1 VKTTM
6 AIFVWL
12 MCRAI
17 YGQSLPE
24 RQQGL
29 RVALAITVP
38 NADNKATKTSGELRT
53 VLTRELEKLGD
64 VRVTSLSETYDER
77 LEVIVAGGG
86 CERVFV
92 IVSRPSSAGEIL
104 AKVWTLGDSAKEQW
118 INFVRDLNRQVLETE
133 SGCSNEQAGKRFVK
147 LNFGQR
153 AELVVAGVF
162 KSTSRCK
169 IGDRQQPPLPGRRV
183 GGSDASGVFTLGLP
197 ISRTVEIIP
206 ESATA

>member
-1 VKTTM
+1 MKTTM

-12 MCRAI
+12 VCHAI

-29 RVALAITVP
+29 RVALAITASP
-38 NADNKATKTSGELRT
+38 NADSKATKTSGELRT

-104 AKVWTLGDSAKEQW
+104 AKAWTLGGSAKEQW
-118 INFVRDLNRQVLETE
+118 INFVQDLNRQILETDR
-133 SGCSNEQAGKRFVK
+133 KR
-147 LNFGQR
+147 L
-153 AELVVAGVF
+153 F
-162 KSTSRCK
+162 K
-169 IGDRQQPPLPGRRV
+169 
-183 GGSDASGVFTLGLP
+183 
-197 ISRTVEIIP
+197 
-206 ESATA
+206 